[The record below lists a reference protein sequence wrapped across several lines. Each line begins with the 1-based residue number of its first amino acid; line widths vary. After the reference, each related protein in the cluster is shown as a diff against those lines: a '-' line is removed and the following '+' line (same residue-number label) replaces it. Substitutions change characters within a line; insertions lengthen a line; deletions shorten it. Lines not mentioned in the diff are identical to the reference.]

1 MSHTRPLIQA
11 VLGAALMLA
20 AGAANAFDPLGFYVG
35 GAIGQSN
42 VRSTRPLFDAP
53 LDFVKRHTGWKL
65 IAGLRP
71 ISLLGAELEYI
82 DFGRPNSQ
90 VGALVQAQAQAKATA
105 LFGLLYAPIP
115 VPMLDIYG
123 KLGLARLQSTVSAT
137 SSCGT
142 VIGCTPGST
151 RLSDASNSLAY
162 GGGAQL
168 KFAPL
173 AVRAEYERISASG
186 GDPDLFSLALTW
198 SF

>member
-1 MSHTRPLIQA
+1 MCHTCSPIPL

-53 LDFVKRHTGWKL
+53 LEFVKHYTGWKL

-82 DFGRPNSQ
+82 DFGRPNGQ
-90 VGALVQAQAQAKATA
+90 VGALLQAQAQARATA

-123 KLGLARLQSTVSAT
+123 KLGLARLQTTVSAT
-137 SSCGT
+137 SSCGALA
-142 VIGCTPGST
+142 GCTPGST
-151 RLSDASNSLAY
+151 RRSDSGNSLAY

-168 KFAPL
+168 RFAPL
-173 AVRAEYERISASG
+173 AVRAEYERVSASG